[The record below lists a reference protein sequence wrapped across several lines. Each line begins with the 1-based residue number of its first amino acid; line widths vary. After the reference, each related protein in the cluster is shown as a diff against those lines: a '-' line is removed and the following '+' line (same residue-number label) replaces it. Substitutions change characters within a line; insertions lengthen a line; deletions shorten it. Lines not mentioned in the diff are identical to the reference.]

1 MKNSPALTPERLLE
15 QTTWMRALA
24 RSLVHEPE
32 RAEDLTQETLAIALE
47 HPPVN
52 AGSLRG
58 WLAEVMRN
66 RFREDLRKQGA
77 RKSRE
82 ADAARPEAL
91 PGTDEL
97 LERLG
102 AQQRVADRLLALEE
116 PYRTTILLRYYEGL
130 APRHI
135 AAQHG
140 VPVATVKSRL
150 HRGLAKLRIE
160 LDEEYGDSREAWVLA
175 LTPWTREPKPL
186 PWSTI
191 GGVAL
196 SAKLVLVSSAVVVT
210 CALLF
215 FRSGAAATP
224 PAPED
229 GALVRESSSVG
240 SPSGG
245 AGNPAPLARDGRS
258 QLPRTPLD
266 QAPATLEVRP
276 QNLVRGVALDA
287 EGNALVGV
295 ELRLRGQKEVTRT
308 TMGGRF
314 ELRTA
319 AERGQVEL
327 TGDDWIAVRTG
338 AWSLGS
344 SAEPVVIAARSLQL
358 EGNVTDAWGR
368 DVTGARLRLDLP
380 TDFLA
385 RFGVALDA
393 SYALE
398 WSARSTGAGTFAFPS
413 FPAIPGAELS
423 VVHDLYAAKRMDAPQ
438 ASDRGLWIELSRPDL
453 APENALGGVVLLQD
467 GSPAAGALVGLG
479 VASARAERDGQFTL
493 DLEEAGEAT
502 RLSAVLAGHQPA
514 ALEREGTK
522 ASRGAWP
529 ETIELV
535 LGSPAL
541 AITGRVVTEAGAPLS
556 GGRVWV
562 GNPTRFGAVG
572 QFPLRLESLMAGGA
586 VPDQAIESLGA
597 GGGDG
602 DGVFGSA
609 TPVQEPNA
617 LLYWVATDADGR
629 FTMPGLADRDYVLN
643 VLDEGLHW
651 GAMSS
656 PIAAGSTGV
665 EIVVPGKGSF
675 ETLRG
680 RILTEQGDPIPGV
693 TLVPWLPAVHAKEPV
708 RGGRS
713 DVMRFFLGE
722 SAVTD
727 ADGIYEFQ
735 GVPRRFVQFHIISD
749 TIVPSY
755 ASIEQ
760 VLNPLEFDI
769 EVQARVHLDVEVA
782 GGAAV
787 ADAMRVLDGDG
798 SVLTLLQL
806 RADGYSNCEILPLEA
821 GRSGVVTIT
830 SNAAT
835 LELLL
840 AGEVVDRLPLAPR
853 PGERI
858 DVRR

>member
-15 QTTWMRALA
+15 ETSWMRALA
-24 RSLVHEPE
+24 RSLVREPE
-32 RAEDLTQETLAIALE
+32 RAEDLTQETLAIALAR
-47 HPPVN
+47 PPEDS
-52 AGSLRG
+52 GSLRG

-66 RFREDLRKQGA
+66 LFREDLRKQSA
-77 RKSRE
+77 RRHRE

-102 AQQRVADRLLALEE
+102 AQQRVAERLLALEE

-150 HRGLAKLRIE
+150 HRGLAKLRLE
-160 LDEEYGDSREAWVLA
+160 LDAEYGDSREAWALA

-196 SAKLVLVSSAVVVT
+196 NAKLVLISSAVAMT
-210 CALLF
+210 CGLLYF
-215 FRSGAAATP
+215 FPDAAGTP
-224 PAPED
+224 ADSPD
-229 GALVRESSSVG
+229 VALVRESDS
-240 SPSGG
+240 
-245 AGNPAPLARDGRS
+245 AGRPAGGRS
-258 QLPRTPLD
+258 GPVRSESSDRTQLPRTPLGAG
-266 QAPATLEVRP
+266 QAASAALP
-276 QNLVRGVALDA
+276 QSTVRGRALDA
-287 EGNALVGV
+287 SGAALVGV
-295 ELRLRGQKEVTRT
+295 ELGLRGQAGVTRT
-308 TMGGRF
+308 TAGGRF
-314 ELRTA
+314 ELRTI
-319 AERGQVEL
+319 AEYGQIEL

-338 AWSLGS
+338 SWRLGS
-344 SAEPVVIAARSLQL
+344 SAEPVVIAARSLQV
-358 EGNVTDAWGR
+358 EGTVTDAWGR
-368 DVTGARLRLDLP
+368 DVSGARLRLDLP
-380 TDFLA
+380 DDFLA

-398 WSARSTGAGTFAFPS
+398 WSARSTEDGAFRFAS
-413 FPAIPGAELS
+413 FPAIPGAELT
-423 VVHDLYAAKRMDAPQ
+423 VVHDLYAVTRVDAPQ
-438 ASDRGLWIELSRPDL
+438 SSDRDLWIELRRPEL
-453 APENALGGVVLLQD
+453 APESALSGTVLLPD
-467 GSPAAGALVGLG
+467 GAPAAGALVGLG
-479 VASARAERDGQFTL
+479 VASARADRDGLFTL
-493 DLEEAGEAT
+493 DLDEAGDAASLT
-502 RLSAVLAGHQPA
+502 AVLAGHLPA
-514 ALEREGTK
+514 TLQREG
-522 ASRGAWP
+522 AAPERAAWP

-535 LGSPAL
+535 LGGAAL
-541 AITGRVVTEAGAPLS
+541 TITGRVVTDAGTPLP
-556 GGRVWV
+556 GGRVWI
-562 GNPTRFGAVG
+562 GDPTRFGAVG
-572 QFPLRLESLMAGGA
+572 TFPLRLEALMAGGA
-586 VPDQAIESLGA
+586 VPDQAIESLA
-597 GGGDG
+597 DAGGDG
-602 DGVFGSA
+602 NEVFGSA
-609 TPVQEPNA
+609 TPVQDPNA
-617 LLYWVATDADGR
+617 LLYWVATDAEGR
-629 FTMPGLADRDYVLN
+629 FTLPGLADRDYVLN

-651 GAMSS
+651 GTMSA

-665 EIVVPGKGSF
+665 EIVVQSDGAF

-680 RILTEQGDPIPGV
+680 RILTAQGDPIPGV
-693 TLVPWLPAVHAKEPV
+693 TLRPWLAAVHAKEPV

-722 SAVTD
+722 STMTD
-727 ADGIYEFQ
+727 ADGVYELR

-755 ASIEQ
+755 ASVEQ
-760 VLNPLEFDI
+760 VLDPLAFDI

-782 GGAAV
+782 GGAEV
-787 ADAMRVLDGDG
+787 ADAMRVLDGNG
-798 SVLTLLQL
+798 AALTILQL
-806 RADGYSNCEILPLEA
+806 RADGYSNHELYALEA

-830 SNAAT
+830 SNATT